1 MNAYECWKPIKHLV
15 IGVLDDIVKARQVV
29 APGRFRSC
37 CLVATWLTSNIQEP
51 WSCRK
56 EAQTLS
62 FVCSSTLWTNVK
74 CIDLATEIV
83 ESLMNSLLSFL
94 RTLSF
99 GTLKHHWV
107 SQKKANVKETPGS
120 AETNHRIPFRFQISV
135 EKQSFAILPGIG
147 IVPTFEDPCV
157 FRQFILDQKQRGY
170 M

>member
-37 CLVATWLTSNIQEP
+37 CNMVDKQHPRALI
-51 WSCRK
+51 
-56 EAQTLS
+56 
-62 FVCSSTLWTNVK
+62 WTNVK

-94 RTLSF
+94 HSLSF

-147 IVPTFEDPCV
+147 IVPTFEDRCV